1 MNDLRYLL
9 DTNICIYISKCR
21 PLLVRQRFENIE
33 SAAVGMSVITWGEL
47 CFGAR
52 KSQSSQRAM
61 EVLEQLQSM
70 IRVVPITTEVGEHY
84 GDIRASLE
92 RGGRPIGN
100 NDLWIAAHARALA
113 CTLVTNNER
122 EFVRVPDLSV
132 ENWLN

>member
-9 DTNICIYISKCR
+9 DTSICIYISKCR